1 MSTLFVLATPI
12 GNLEDLSVRVSR
24 ILSEVDQVAA
34 EDTRRTGRLLKQLS
48 ITTPMVSLHDHNEK
62 QLAEELVHELLQGK
76 DMALVS
82 DAGTPLIS
90 DPGYELVRLCHEAG
104 IVVVPVPGPSSVT
117 AALSVSGIA
126 TDRLAFEGFVP
137 AKPKARAAFFRE
149 LSTESRTLVMFETPH
164 RIEASLKAMAQEMGD
179 QRRMTLCRELTK
191 TYEQIVTGVIPEVLK
206 KVVSGEVP
214 AKGEFVLVVSGS
226 DDVVVTEADSI
237 LQALLT
243 ELPPSKAASIAA
255 TLTEHSKSILYERA
269 LVLKESS

>member
-1 MSTLFVLATPI
+1 MSFVPALLQEWLRIVASSDAS
-12 GNLEDLSVRVSR
+12 DLHLGAGRPPAMRSR
-24 ILSEVDQVAA
+24 
-34 EDTRRTGRLLKQLS
+34 G
-48 ITTPMVSLHDHNEK
+48 
-62 QLAEELVHELLQGK
+62 ELVHIAPEELTPDQAQAICMELTPEKRHRELQEQGSADFGFGFEEDRYRASVFRQK
-76 DMALVS
+76 GTYALVLRRIPQNRLS
-82 DAGTPLIS
+82 FDEIGAPADTPFVVADAN
-90 DPGYELVRLCHEAG
+90 DP
-104 IVVVPVPGPSSVT
+104 
-117 AALSVSGIA
+117 
-126 TDRLAFEGFVP
+126 
-137 AKPKARAAFFRE
+137 
-149 LSTESRTLVMFETPH
+149 
-164 RIEASLKAMAQEMGD
+164 ASLKAMAQEMGD